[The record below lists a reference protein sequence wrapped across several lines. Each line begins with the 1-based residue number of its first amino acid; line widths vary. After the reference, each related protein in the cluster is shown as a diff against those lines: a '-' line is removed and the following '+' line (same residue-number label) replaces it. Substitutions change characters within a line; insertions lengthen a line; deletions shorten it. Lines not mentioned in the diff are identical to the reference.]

1 MHPSSGRHPS
11 AGVFSIQAQP
21 DDRVLRTIF
30 TLIQPGLES
39 LLGLSRLNAMY
50 ELYSAVL
57 DRGDRPFCDVAL
69 EALQI
74 TPSACPDPIER
85 VPTTGPLVI
94 IANHPLGGIDGLV
107 LHALL
112 SRVRP
117 DVKLLGNFLLSQI
130 PDLRDSIIFVDPFEG
145 AGREKRNIAGLR
157 EAIRWVK
164 GGGALIVFPAG
175 EVSPVRRS
183 ERVSEDS
190 KWPDSVTRLIVTCG
204 APVLPAFIEG
214 ANSPLFYGLGLLHP
228 RLRTAMLPREVLRR
242 QKTQVRV
249 QFGSLIPPKP
259 IERLPIPEATAYLRL
274 RTYALCARTSSTN
287 STRSANSANSRTADQ
302 TRPQPQA
309 PGLTPQH
316 IPQQLQQ
323 LQAQAQKLAQTLT
336 RLKDQST
343 RTLTKHQH
351 QHQHQHR
358 HQQQH
363 QHQHQHQHQQQQQ
376 HPPRNATARPR
387 DVASEM
393 DGLVAR
399 GDLVEHERFSLVA
412 LRAHD
417 APGVLDE
424 IGRARATTFCAAG
437 QGDGEAIDRDQFDDY
452 YVHLVL
458 WDRERRRVAGAYRL
472 GPTDEILPTRGVR
485 GLYTSTLFRLDAKFL
500 DRMGPAL
507 ELGRSFVLPEYQK
520 DFAPLMLLW
529 KGIGRLVAE
538 EARYLHLFGAVSISR
553 QYSDMTRALMSSYLD
568 VSRGFSGARP
578 VAVPRNPPR
587 FTPEHRVGVRDLARL
602 SVANLDELIREMENG
617 ERGLPVLLRHYLSL
631 NARVLGMNLDRSFG
645 DVIDALMLL
654 DLRDVPAAMLTRFVG
669 AEAAARIG
677 RSSLR
682 QSA

>member
-11 AGVFSIQAQP
+11 ARVFSIQAQP

-39 LLGLSRLNAMY
+39 LLGLSRLNEMY
-50 ELYSAVL
+50 DLYSAVL

-259 IERLPIPEATAYLRL
+259 IERLPIPDATAYLRL
-274 RTYALCARTSSTN
+274 RTYALCARTSSNSNTN
-287 STRSANSANSRTADQ
+287 GTSGTSADQ
-302 TRPQPQA
+302 TR
-309 PGLTPQH
+309 
-316 IPQQLQQ
+316 
-323 LQAQAQKLAQTLT
+323 T
-336 RLKDQST
+336 RM
-343 RTLTKHQH
+343 KHP
-351 QHQHQHR
+351 
-358 HQQQH
+358 
-363 QHQHQHQHQQQQQ
+363 HQHQQQA
-376 HPPRNATARPR
+376 RNATTRPR

-393 DGLVAR
+393 DSLVAR

-458 WDRERRRVAGAYRL
+458 WDRERRKVAGAYRL

-568 VSRGFSGARP
+568 VSRGFSGPRS

-587 FTPEHRVGVRDLARL
+587 FMPEHRVGVRDLARL

>member
-11 AGVFSIQAQP
+11 ARVFSIQAQP

-39 LLGLSRLNAMY
+39 LLGLSRLNEIY

-85 VPTTGPLVI
+85 VPTTGPLLI

-214 ANSPLFYGLGLLHP
+214 ANSPLFYGLGLLDP

-249 QFGSLIPPKP
+249 HFGSVIPPKP

-274 RTYALCARTSSTN
+274 RTYALCARTSSTSGTN
-287 STRSANSANSRTADQ
+287 GANSATADQ
-302 TRPQPQA
+302 TRPQA
-309 PGLTPQH
+309 PGLTPQQ

-323 LQAQAQKLAQTLT
+323 LQAQAQRLAQTLT

-351 QHQHQHR
+351 QR
-358 HQQQH
+358 QQQLE
-363 QHQHQHQHQQQQQ
+363 
-376 HPPRNATARPR
+376 PPRNATPRPR

-485 GLYTSTLFRLDAKFL
+485 GLYTSTLFRLDTKFL
-500 DRMGPAL
+500 DRIGPAL

-568 VSRGFSGARP
+568 VSRGFAGPRS